1 MSSWI
6 IAKNKQAKKKVT
18 VITKYHDTSLS
29 GDVFDMYL
37 DYIGAYIYAQKLGET
52 CNVWD
57 SNGIIKESLK
67 LTPQVK
73 LLKEKPEAEPLTVE
87 EYSTLTKKLTFKEIQ
102 KIAASLIV
110 YDDALNRSVIKTLE
124 KVGIKTIFDIGIQLV
139 TGADE
144 SLLKRFYALVKAFQV
159 KSKKEKLNIY
169 VMADSYDGVVEF
181 QKLCDPSWK
190 ITSLSKNVPRDSS
203 ENFIQVLAEVQI
215 MTALPALILDF
226 NRPVDKYIYL
236 MQRNPK
242 LDYFL
247 ELNSMEWNLF

>member
-6 IAKNKQAKKKVT
+6 IAKNKQRKKVT

-29 GDVFDMYL
+29 GDVFSMYL
-37 DYIGAYIYAQKLGET
+37 EYLSAYCYSQKLGEV

-57 SNGIIKESLK
+57 SNGLIKESLK

-73 LLKEKPEAEPLTVE
+73 LLKEKPEIKALSLD
-87 EYSTLTKKLTFKEIQ
+87 EYKTITDKLTFKEIQ

-110 YDDALNRSVIKTLE
+110 YDDALNRSVVKALD
-124 KVGIKTIFDIGIQLV
+124 KAGIKTIFDIGIQLV

-144 SLLKRFYALVKAFQV
+144 ILLKRFTALVKAFQV
-159 KSKKEKLNIY
+159 KSKKDKLNIY
-169 VMADSYDGVVEF
+169 VMADSYDSVVDF

-190 ITSLSKNVPRDSS
+190 VTSLSKNVPRDST

-215 MTALPALILDF
+215 MTALPALMLDF
-226 NRPVDKYIYL
+226 YRPVDKFIYL
-236 MQRNPK
+236 MRRNEK
-242 LDYFL
+242 LDYYF
-247 ELNSMEWNLF
+247 ELNSTEWKL

>member
-6 IAKNKQAKKKVT
+6 IAKNRQRKKVT

-29 GDVFDMYL
+29 RDVFSMYL
-37 DYIGAYIYAQKLGET
+37 DYISAYIYSEKLGET

-57 SNGIIKESLK
+57 SNGLIKESLK

-73 LLKEKPEAEPLTVE
+73 LLKEKPEIDALSLD
-87 EYSTLTKKLTFKEIQ
+87 EYKTMTNKLTFKEIQ
-102 KIAASLIV
+102 KIAGNLIV
-110 YDDALNRSVIKTLE
+110 YDEALNRSVVKVLD
-124 KVGIKTIFDIGIQLV
+124 KVGIKTIFDIGIQLI
-139 TGADE
+139 TGADVV
-144 SLLKRFYALVKAFQV
+144 LLNRFSALIKAFQV

-169 VMADSYDGVVEF
+169 VMADSYDTVINF

-190 ITSLSKNVPRDSS
+190 ITSLSKNPPRDST

-226 NRPVDKYIYL
+226 NRPVDRFIYL
-236 MQRNPK
+236 MQRNAK
-242 LDYFL
+242 MDYFV
-247 ELNSMEWNLF
+247 EISSKEWKL

>member
-6 IAKNKQAKKKVT
+6 IAKNKQKKKVT

-29 GDVFDMYL
+29 GDVFSMYL
-37 DYIGAYIYAQKLGET
+37 DYIGAYCYSTKLGET

-57 SNGIIKESLK
+57 LNGLIKDSLK
-67 LTPQVK
+67 LTPQVR
-73 LLKEKPEAEPLTVE
+73 LLKEKPEVEPLGIQ
-87 EYSTLTKKLTFKEIQ
+87 EYKALTEKLTFKEIQ
-102 KIAASLIV
+102 KIATGLIV
-110 YDDALNRSVIKTLE
+110 YDDALNRSVVKALD

-144 SLLKRFYALVKAFQV
+144 ALLKRFAALVKAFQV

-169 VMADSYDGVVEF
+169 VMADSYESVTEF

-190 ITSLSKNVPRDSS
+190 ITSLSKNTPRDST

-215 MTALPALILDF
+215 MTALPALVLDF
-226 NRPVDKYIYL
+226 NRPVDRFIYL
-236 MQRNPK
+236 MRRNEK
-242 LDYFL
+242 LDYFV
-247 ELNSMEWNLF
+247 ELTSTEWKLF

>member
-6 IAKNKQAKKKVT
+6 IAKNKQRKKVT

-29 GDVFDMYL
+29 GDVFNMYL
-37 DYIGAYIYAQKLGET
+37 DYLGAYCYSIKLGET

-57 SNGIIKESLK
+57 SNGLIKDSLK

-73 LLKEKPEAEPLTVE
+73 LLKEKPEADPLSVK
-87 EYSTLTKKLTFKEIQ
+87 EYKTLTDKLTFKEVQ
-102 KIAASLIV
+102 KIAAGLIV
-110 YDDALNRSVIKTLE
+110 YDDALNRSVIKALD

-139 TGADE
+139 TKADDA
-144 SLLKRFYALVKAFQV
+144 LLKRFAALVKAFQV
-159 KSKKEKLNIY
+159 KSKKETLNIY
-169 VMADSYDGVVEF
+169 VMADSYVSVTDF

-190 ITSLSKNVPRDSS
+190 VTSLSKNTPRDST

-226 NRPVDKYIYL
+226 NRPVDRFIYL
-236 MQRNPK
+236 MRRNEK
-242 LDYFL
+242 LDYFV
-247 ELNSMEWNLF
+247 ELTSTEWILF